1 MKHQLVVF
9 GLVFYSQV
17 LFIRCDLGDSPQP
30 DPQFVKIQFQYS
42 FSDMIDTFNGTLT
55 KDLILDGSVT
65 IPFWLTTSEQE
76 SLLEELDRADFFN
89 LPDTLL
95 SIPGV
100 ALEPNPSPDFLRVVA
115 NGKNKVVIWSYPIDL
130 ATANGQSVMRLST
143 AIRNIVESK
152 PEYKQLP
159 PARGGYN

>member
-1 MKHQLVVF
+1 
-9 GLVFYSQV
+9 
-17 LFIRCDLGDSPQP
+17 
-30 DPQFVKIQFQYS
+30 
-42 FSDMIDTFNGTLT
+42 MIDTFNGTLT